1 MESPSKLTLEQQFHL
16 HILQKS
22 IEKLPPEQARD
33 FLLEA
38 FRQMMV
44 KDNWVRQMFKECY
57 L

>member
-1 MESPSKLTLEQQFHL
+1 MESSGQLTLEQQFQL
-16 HILQKS
+16 RILQQS
-22 IEKLPPEQARD
+22 IEKLSAEQARD

-44 KDNWVRQMFKECY
+44 KDNFAKQMFKDCY